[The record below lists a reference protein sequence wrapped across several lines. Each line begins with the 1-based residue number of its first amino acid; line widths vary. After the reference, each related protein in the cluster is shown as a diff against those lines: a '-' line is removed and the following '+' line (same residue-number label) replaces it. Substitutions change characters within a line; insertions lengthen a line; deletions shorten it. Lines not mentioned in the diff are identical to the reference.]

1 MEVVILEKQIPTKNY
16 VICAVL
22 VVLTVF
28 AVFYARNWYI
38 MTKEY
43 NSDNSPMLKAIGE
56 INTDEISNYILENPR
71 FIIYTSSGLNTDI
84 KNFESKFKSYVID
97 KNLSQ
102 NMVYINTAN
111 INRDSFNQLLQGYA
125 SNLKTK
131 NKINVGDDVTMLVFE
146 NGKITRVIERAD
158 TMTLKQINDLFKK
171 YGFVE
176 NA

>member
-1 MEVVILEKQIPTKNY
+1 MEKQIPIKNY
-16 VICAVL
+16 VIFAVL

-56 INTDEISNYILENPR
+56 INTDELSNYILENPK
-71 FIIYTSSGLNTDI
+71 FIVYTSSGSNTDI
-84 KNFESKFKSYVID
+84 KNFESKFKNYVID
-97 KNLSQ
+97 RNLSQ

-111 INRDSFNQLLQGYA
+111 IDRDSFNQLLQGYA
-125 SNLKTK
+125 SNLRVKG
-131 NKINVGDDVTMLVFE
+131 KINVGDNATMLVFE
-146 NGKITRVIERAD
+146 NGKITKIIEDAD
-158 TMTLKQINDLFKK
+158 AMTLEQIDILLKK
-171 YGFVE
+171 YGFIE